1 VPVDDESAALLVRWS
16 AGDERAAEELV
27 GRYTGRLLA
36 LARARLSSRLVGR
49 FDPEDV
55 VQSAYRSFFVD
66 ARRDRFVLERSG
78 DLWRLLAAITLN
90 KLHRQVARER
100 AAKRSPD
107 RECRFG
113 GESSFLG
120 LAPEAAAGEPS
131 AEEAVAVVEEL
142 ELILLRFNPVQRR
155 MVELRLQGHT
165 LKEIAED
172 VDRSERYVHAVL
184 DDLKRRLR
192 RRQGE
197 VEGG

>member
-1 VPVDDESAALLVRWS
+1 VDDESAALVARWS

-36 LARARLSSRLVGR
+36 LARAHLSSRLVAR

-66 ARRDRFVLERSG
+66 AKRDRFVLERSG

-90 KLHRQVARER
+90 KLYRQVRRER

-107 RECRFG
+107 RERSFG
-113 GESSFLG
+113 GESSFLN
-120 LAPEAAAGEPS
+120 LSPQAAAEEPS
-131 AEEAVAVVEEL
+131 SQEAIAVVEEL
-142 ELILLRFNPVQRR
+142 ELVMLRFNPLQRR
-155 MVELRLQGHT
+155 MIELRLQGHAI
-165 LKEIAED
+165 KEIAED
-172 VDRSERYVHAVL
+172 VNRSERYVHAVL
-184 DDLKRRLR
+184 EDLKSRLR

-197 VEGG
+197 SAVA